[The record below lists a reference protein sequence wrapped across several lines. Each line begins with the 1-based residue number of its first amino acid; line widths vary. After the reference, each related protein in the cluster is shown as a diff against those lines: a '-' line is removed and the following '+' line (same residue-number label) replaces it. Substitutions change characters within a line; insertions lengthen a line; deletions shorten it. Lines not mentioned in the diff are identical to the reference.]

1 MSIHQNGIHF
11 IPQFVLDI
19 LVIQFD
25 LSRAWP
31 GLLNQAYLKSQS
43 QFAASI
49 VTSTQIHTHTAYQPQ
64 TYPRFLDITDLLFR
78 STVTMSRHATLTWHV
93 HTTQFVASV
102 GFYPHTKNQRCTL
115 ILQSSNMTV
124 SNILKSDC
132 SKPFRN
138 FQFRQTFNLWW
149 KVKSYKN
156 FQMTKYRTPYFV
168 ILCLNIRAKM
178 NFQPKLD
185 FVSFY
190 ILK

>member
-1 MSIHQNGIHF
+1 MLGCLSTKMESISFLNLFLTYWLFSLICLEHDQVCLTRLIWNLRVSL
-11 IPQFVLDI
+11 Q
-19 LVIQFD
+19 
-25 LSRAWP
+25 
-31 GLLNQAYLKSQS
+31 LLWLPAHRY
-43 QFAASI
+43 
-49 VTSTQIHTHTAYQPQ
+49 IHTQRINLKPT
-64 TYPRFLDITDLLFR
+64 LVITDLLFR
-78 STVTMSRHATLTWHV
+78 STVTMSRHATLTWHM